1 MKDTLIILPTY
12 NERENI
18 APLIKA
24 ILHNFE
30 QADILIVDDGS
41 PDGTAQAAA
50 SLQPAYPQ
58 QIHIINRA
66 RKMGLGTAYIVGF
79 QFALDHSYTYIF
91 TMDADFSHPVNKIRA
106 LYTACQA
113 EGYDLSIG
121 SRYIEG
127 ISVAHWPLGR
137 IILSYYANHLA
148 RLITG
153 VPIRDLTAGFQCY
166 RRSVLQTID
175 LAGIRSMGYSFQVE
189 MKFLAWK
196 HQFKIKEVPI
206 IFTNRI
212 HGYSKMSHRIILEA
226 LYRIILLKLRS
237 LSKSFKAYP
246 TDRPT

>member
-1 MKDTLIILPTY
+1 MKDSLIILPTY

-18 APLIKA
+18 IPLIKA
-24 ILHNFE
+24 ILHNFT

-50 SLQPAYPQ
+50 SLQPTYPQ
-58 QIHIINRA
+58 QIHIINRG

-91 TMDADFSHPVNKIRA
+91 TMDADFSHPVDKIKT
-106 LYTACQA
+106 LYAACQA
-113 EGYDLSIG
+113 EGYDVAIG

-137 IILSYYANHLA
+137 IILSYYANCLA

-166 RRSVLQTID
+166 RRAVLQAID
-175 LAGIRSMGYSFQVE
+175 LAGIQSIGYSFQVE

-196 HQFKIKEVPI
+196 HQCKIKEIPI
-206 IFTNRI
+206 VFTNRI
-212 HGYSKMSHRIILEA
+212 HGHSKMSHRIILEA
-226 LYRIILLKLRS
+226 LYRIILLKLKS
-237 LSKSFKAYP
+237 LYKNFKAYS
-246 TDRPT
+246 TGRLI